1 MNTEGIMY
9 GDYYYPG
16 EELDKMASGGIPQRY
31 KNMGFTKVGAKKKST
46 RPGKKWMVL
55 AKKGDQYKVV
65 HGGDSKMKDFKQH
78 GSEKRKDRFWDRM
91 GGRDSAKAKDPFS
104 PLYWHKKFGTWEQG
118 GQTFN
123 EDSQDFYRTGAQI
136 PYAELGMDVDPP
148 KWMKKLGRSITDVVD
163 EYGRQGLNYFNDLVG
178 GDPTYWNN
186 RSRTLGSESQRVALN
201 LLGVDTNNMDNS
213 TVEALVSSPK
223 NWQFSDN
230 TLNAFPDYDQYD
242 QFDGKNGAF
251 AQARKDL
258 GKGKYFMYKGKR
270 YSTNYAGEAGDE
282 KTQEAVDV
290 LKNSLNPEQYK
301 YFEDAWKG
309 AWSPPLSLERD
320 RYGFKLSP
328 NSSPISWASATN
340 VLNPGSIDRNH
351 VNILHPGNRVY
362 VNPSN
367 YDNAE
372 ELAKG
377 FLDEFGHNYQVNDQG
392 TAKSLLRLAVDPFLP
407 YQLDYSNSF
416 YDPNA
421 TYHVPG
427 TFENEAHDLP
437 RYSQY
442 EANFP
447 ERKNDTSNEEKKRGG
462 QMIKRADGSY
472 SRRGLWDNIRANRG
486 SGKKPT
492 KEMLEQER
500 KIRKNKNGGEPQ
512 NEGFQ
517 ALPPYV
523 QAKIMSNMMYGG
535 DIYGMGGAPC
545 YKCGGQHY
553 AQGGIHI
560 DPSKRGTF
568 KAQATRMGMSVQ
580 QAANTILN
588 APEGKYS
595 PEMRR
600 KANFAKNF
608 AKEYGGSMPKYQFAG
623 SPGSVDNYMFNQDL
637 MTDIEPV
644 SDKIDLSYNTLPEG
658 FDENLW
664 NQWDQYNNMTDE
676 EINLYNTNKRFR
688 NNFDRNVKR
697 DKMDFIPGASD
708 EMITGKNW
716 MASLY
721 RAGEASGRLNPTFS
735 TKRGRV
741 SLLGNE
747 NSKFAPYITAAKKA
761 ADVGIKFGSWL
772 GRGGKE
778 RNAYND
784 IMRRSLSD
792 NLYPSVPMGVTG
804 AMGDWDIFGEFRPD
818 ETLASR
824 TYRSE
829 MGGEIEMTDDQIKQ
843 LVALGAEIEFL
854 D

>member
-136 PYAELGMDVDPP
+136 PYAELGMDIDPP
-148 KWMKKLGRSITDVVD
+148 KWMKKLGRSISDAASNAWDATADGLSSAYDATVDVVD
-163 EYGRQGLNYFNDLVG
+163 EYGRQGLNYLNGAFE
-178 GDPTYWNN
+178 GDPNYWDNPN
-186 RSRTLGSESQRVALN
+186 RTLVSETKRVAKQHEGWVQGREGWIPDAWTDGKPTAQAIDERIGQTV
-201 LLGVDTNNMDNS
+201 GVSPS
-213 TVEALVSSPK
+213 TLTSLVSPK
-223 NWQFSDN
+223 NWIASQPGGFSQP
-230 TLNAFPDYDQYD
+230 LPIYDQYPN
-242 QFDGKNGAF
+242 FDKAF

-258 GKGKYFMYKGKR
+258 GKGGYFIFRGQR
-270 YSTNYAGEAGDE
+270 HPTNYRGEAADQD
-282 KTQEAVDV
+282 TQEV
-290 LKNSLNPEQYK
+290 LDLMKKDLSPEQYQ
-301 YFEDAWKG
+301 YFVDTWKDIN
-309 AWSPPLSLERD
+309 SPRLSLKRD
-320 RYGFKLSP
+320 EDQFTLLPTGST
-328 NSSPISWASATN
+328 ISWASATN
-340 VLNPGSIDRNH
+340 VLNPGSVDRNH
-351 VNILHPGNRVY
+351 VNILHPGNKVY
-362 VNPSN
+362 VNPDD
-367 YDNAE
+367 YGGTEGVAE
-372 ELAKG
+372 G
-377 FLDEFGHNYQVNDQG
+377 FLDEFGHSYQVNEQG
-392 TAKSLLRLAVDPFLP
+392 TGPSLRRLLTNPFLP
-407 YQLDYSNSF
+407 YSLGVSDKF
-416 YDPNA
+416 YDPGA

-427 TFENEAHDLP
+427 TFEYEAHHTP
-437 RYSQY
+437 KYSQY
-442 EANFP
+442 EENFP
-447 ERKNDTSNEEKKRGG
+447 ERKSDTPDEEKKRGG
-462 QMIKRADGSY
+462 QMIRRADGSY

-523 QAKIMSNMMYGG
+523 QAKIMANMMYGG
-535 DIYGMGGAPC
+535 NMYGMGGAPC

-553 AQGGIHI
+553 KKGGI
-560 DPSKRGTF
+560 
-568 KAQATRMGMSVQ
+568 
-580 QAANTILN
+580 
-588 APEGKYS
+588 
-595 PEMRR
+595 
-600 KANFAKNF
+600 
-608 AKEYGGSMPKYQFAG
+608 PKYQFAG
-623 SPGSVDNYMFNQDL
+623 SPGSVDNYMFNQNL

-676 EINLYNTNKRFR
+676 EISLYNTNKRFR

-716 MASLY
+716 MASLH
-721 RAGEASGRLNPTFS
+721 RPGEASGRLNPTFS
-735 TKRGRV
+735 TKRGSV

-772 GRGGKE
+772 GKAGKE

-824 TYRSE
+824 TYRSK

>member
-136 PYAELGMDVDPP
+136 PYAELGMDIDPP
-148 KWMKKLGRSITDVVD
+148 KWMKKFGRSITDVVD

-392 TAKSLLRLAVDPFLP
+392 TAKSLFRLAVDPFLP

-427 TFENEAHDLP
+427 TFENEAHDSP

-447 ERKNDTSNEEKKRGG
+447 ERKNNTPDEEKKRGG

-545 YKCGGQHY
+545 YKCGGSY
-553 AQGGIHI
+553 MEDGG
-560 DPSKRGTF
+560 PLQVGS
-568 KAQATRMGMSVQ
+568 GM
-580 QAANTILN
+580 
-588 APEGKYS
+588 
-595 PEMRR
+595 
-600 KANFAKNF
+600 
-608 AKEYGGSMPKYQFAG
+608 YGVYQE
-623 SPGSVDNYMFNQDL
+623 DQKLRDL
-637 MTDIEPV
+637 MTDIEEPV
-644 SDKIDLSYNTLPEG
+644 SDKIDLSYNLLPEG

-664 NQWDQYNNMTDE
+664 NQWDRYNNMTDE

-716 MASLY
+716 MASLH
-721 RAGEASGRLNPTFS
+721 RAGEASGRLNPTFA

-772 GRGGKE
+772 GKAGKE